1 MGNTLED
8 YRCRIGNFIHR
19 TSGKANSVKISQ
31 KDFTK
36 SFKLLPRNVLIL
48 LLVLT
53 FRNPGQNTP
62 EPGATTQAPAPAR
75 GLTSPPPPVSFRLTN
90 INKTEVCFYVN
101 HNFWARYLKGNIR
114 RNGIKLAHWAAG
126 RRIT

>member
-31 KDFTK
+31 NHFTK
-36 SFKLLPRNVLIL
+36 SFKLLPGSVLIL
-48 LLVLT
+48 LVVLT

-62 EPGATTQAPAPAR
+62 EPGAKTQATAPAR
-75 GLTSPPPPVSFRLTN
+75 AITSPPPPVSFRLTN
-90 INKTEVCFYVN
+90 TLFFFYKNLVYKN
-101 HNFWARYLKGNIR
+101 V
-114 RNGIKLAHWAAG
+114 
-126 RRIT
+126 